1 MAEIRI
7 ASTTNRKTKPKT
19 KQKAQARKK
28 PPFSCMFCIFFF
40 HPEGFASLVSI
51 MLGILS
57 KASQGN
63 SVGELAKGSNTGVCF
78 STRWKVIP

>member
-28 PPFSCMFCIFFF
+28 PPFSCMFCIFF

>member
-28 PPFSCMFCIFFF
+28 PPFFCMFCIFF